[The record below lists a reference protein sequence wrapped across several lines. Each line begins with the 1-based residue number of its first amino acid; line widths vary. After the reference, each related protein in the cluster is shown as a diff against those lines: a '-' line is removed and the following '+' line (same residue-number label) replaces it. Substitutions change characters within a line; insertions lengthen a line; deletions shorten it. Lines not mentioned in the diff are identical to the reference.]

1 MGPPGIP
8 GNDTDPDGRRANGES
23 TAVLGIRRQW
33 SSIEPVK
40 GPGKR
45 KLTLKTDGSFTYGPR
60 PNFHGTVSLTH
71 TATDGAADS
80 NVAIVT
86 IR

>member
-1 MGPPGIP
+1 MKDVILAA
-8 GNDTDPDGRRANGES
+8 T
-23 TAVLGIRRQW
+23 
-33 SSIEPVK
+33 SIEPVK

-60 PNFHGTVSLTH
+60 PNFHGILSLTH
-71 TATDGAADS
+71 KATDGAADS

-86 IR
+86 IRVRSVPG